1 MISNSKTTEKMSIDE
16 AIQTLLPFAESVNYD
31 FKMTQACQIAISALR
46 ILDPKNS
53 ISRNNSK

>member
-1 MISNSKTTEKMSIDE
+1 MVSDSRTTEKMSIDE

-46 ILDPKNS
+46 ILDPKNL
-53 ISRNNSK
+53 IVGNNSK